1 MSCNQRRCPVHSV
14 DGTIG
19 VIALGSEAD
28 NIRELQLKD
37 PDIGQVIRGVGS
49 GGPKPDPEHAKSLGP
64 TMQALIQQW
73 EQLLVKDHIRY
84 RKYESLDGAACK
96 LQLVVPAPIRLG
108 ILHQLHKAP
117 AGGHLGEDKTLH
129 KLRERF
135 YWPRHQKDVKIWCR
149 TGKDCAARKTPVPKR
164 KAPLTPIKVGY
175 PLQLI
180 GIDFLGPLVETDAEN
195 RYVLVVGDHF
205 TKYMNAFAVGNQE
218 AEK

>member
-135 YWPRHQKDVKIWCR
+135 YWPRHQKDLVQNGQGLCSKENSCSKKESSTDTNKSWLSTSVDR
-149 TGKDCAARKTPVPKR
+149 YRFPGS
-164 KAPLTPIKVGY
+164 
-175 PLQLI
+175 I
-180 GIDFLGPLVETDAEN
+180 GRN
-195 RYVLVVGDHF
+195 
-205 TKYMNAFAVGNQE
+205 
-218 AEK
+218 